1 MTRRTIHYRH
11 RRQPGHLCRPAFENI
26 GRGFGLR
33 GHEMRDL
40 SIVPKLFANFSAQRD
55 IQISDKMTAAA
66 IRKTIKHGHGKL

>member
-11 RRQPGHLCRPAFENI
+11 RRQPGHLCRPAFGNI